1 MSDEPPALQL
11 RPFAESDIERLVSW
25 ITDEALMIQWGGHPF
40 TWPLTTEQI
49 HNHLE
54 DALAASPRTSR
65 LFTPTIEGEAVGY
78 GELRDINL
86 GQRSAVVSRVL
97 IAQSSQGRGL
107 GSQLVDALAR
117 VAFEEMQLHR
127 LELQVFHFNQP
138 AIRTY
143 ERLGFVRE
151 GTLREARVIDGVRQ
165 DLFVMGLLHP
175 EWLSAQPAS

>member
-1 MSDEPPALQL
+1 VSDEPSALQL
-11 RPFAESDIERLVSW
+11 RPFAGSDIERLVSW

-40 TWPLTTEQI
+40 AWPLTIEQI
-49 HNHLE
+49 HAHLE
-54 DALAASPRTSR
+54 RALAATPPTSH
-65 LFTPTIEGEAVGY
+65 LFTPTFEGEAVGY
-78 GELRDINL
+78 GELRDIDL

-97 IAQSSQGRGL
+97 IAQPWQGRGL
-107 GSQLVDALAR
+107 GSLLVDALAR
-117 VAFEEMQLHR
+117 VTFEELQLHR

-143 ERLGFVRE
+143 ESLGFVHE

-175 EWLSAQPAS
+175 EWLSAQNAS